1 MFGVMDYRNTDL
13 LEAMRTTFSCRDFTD
28 EPVTDD
34 QLHRILDA
42 ARFAP
47 SGGNR
52 QGAHV
57 VVVRDREVR
66 QRLGELCGPTMRLY
80 AAQGAVGETP
90 FNTVVASTVDAEE
103 VLARTGED
111 PGDTA
116 SGLFG
121 YLGDVPV
128 VLVVSVDLATVAS
141 MDKDLDRV
149 GLVTGA
155 SVYPLVWNI
164 LLAARTEG
172 LAGVVTTAVV
182 PAEGEVRS
190 LLGLPDS
197 HAVAAMLPLG
207 VPVRPL
213 TRLSRRP
220 VEDFTTVDRFDG
232 PSFGG

>member
-1 MFGVMDYRNTDL
+1 MGIEESNL

-28 EPVTDD
+28 APVTDD

-52 QGAHV
+52 QGSHV
-57 VVVRDREVR
+57 VVVRDRSLR

-80 AAQGAVGETP
+80 AAQGAAGETP
-90 FNTVVASTVDAEE
+90 FNTVVESVVDPEVVMAGDDSTPAGPPDLFER
-103 VLARTGED
+103 LGE
-111 PGDTA
+111 
-116 SGLFG
+116 
-121 YLGDVPV
+121 VPV
-128 VLVVSVDLATVAS
+128 VLVVTVDLSVVAS

-149 GLVTGA
+149 GVDTGA

-190 LLGLPDS
+190 LLGLPEH
-197 HAVAAMLPLG
+197 HAVAAMVPLG
-207 VPVRPL
+207 EPVRQL
-213 TRLSRRP
+213 TKLSRRP
-220 VEDFTTVDRFDG
+220 VENFTTIDRFDG
-232 PSFGG
+232 PPLTA